1 MNLDS
6 QQKTRLAIALGA
18 VVALVLGFSVLNKSD
33 SDSTASANTAMGGPG
48 MQQGQAPPGAQG
60 NPGANGATGGGMGP
74 GRGGPPNGGQGG
86 PPQMTELTGTTKT
99 KAVAAAKTKAS
110 GTVEHV
116 FEEPNGSGYVVIFEK
131 SDGTHVGVQ
140 VSKDFKVTGTQTMQM
155 GPGGKG
161 QGQGA
166 PPAGAQQ
173 QGTNTQ

>member
-1 MNLDS
+1 MNLDQ

-33 SDSTASANTAMGGPG
+33 SGSNASASTAMRGQG
-48 MQQGQAPPGAQG
+48 MQNGQGPPGAQG
-60 NPGANGATGGGMGP
+60 GSGATGATGGGMGQ
-74 GRGGPPNGGQGG
+74 GGPPNGGQGG
-86 PPQMTELTGTTKT
+86 PPQMTELTGTTRT

-110 GTVEHV
+110 GTVDHA
-116 FEEPNGSGYVVIFEK
+116 FEAPNGSGYVVIFEK

-140 VSKDFKVTGTQTMQM
+140 VSKEFKVTGTRTMQM
-155 GPGGKG
+155 GPGGQGEG
-161 QGQGA
+161 QGG